1 MNFKLK
7 EMEIEQKEI
16 PIDLDI
22 IDKVLSGN
30 IHLYETIVRK
40 YNPYLYRIGK
50 TYGFGHQDVEDIMQ
64 ETYVNAYRNLG
75 SFKREASFRTWLT
88 RIMLNNCYH
97 KKQKS
102 TRKKEVSAD
111 SLDGIRAVYLT
122 SETMR
127 NIKPVNN
134 ELGSILE
141 KAIHSLPEKY
151 KIVFTLRELNAMSI
165 AETGDALGISPGNV
179 KVRLNR
185 AKALL
190 RTEIAKMYSP
200 QEIFEFNLIYCD
212 GMVEKVMAAIHLIE
226 KETLN

>member
-1 MNFKLK
+1 
-7 EMEIEQKEI
+7 MEIELKEV
-16 PIDLDI
+16 PIDMDI

-30 IHLYETIVRK
+30 IQLYEIIVRK

-50 TYGFGHQDVEDIMQ
+50 TYGFCHQDVQDIMQ
-64 ETYVNAYRNLG
+64 ETYVNAYRSLA
-75 SFKREASFRTWLT
+75 SFKREATFRTWLT

-97 KKQKS
+97 KKQKLNKN
-102 TRKKEVSAD
+102 REVSAD
-111 SLDGIRAVYLT
+111 SLDGIKTVHLT
-122 SETMR
+122 SDTMR
-127 NIKPVNN
+127 NTKPVNN

-141 KAIHSLPEKY
+141 RAIHNLPEKY

-165 AETGDALGISPGNV
+165 AETGDALGISSGNV

-190 RTEIAKMYSP
+190 RTDIERMYSP

-212 GMVEKVMAAIHLIE
+212 GMVENVMSAIRLIE
-226 KETLN
+226 KESSI

>member
-1 MNFKLK
+1 
-7 EMEIEQKEI
+7 MEIIQKEI

-22 IDKVLSGN
+22 IDKVLSGE
-30 IHLYETIVRK
+30 IHLYEIIVRK
-40 YNPYLYRIGK
+40 YNPYLYRVGK
-50 TYGFGHQDVEDIMQ
+50 TYGFCHQDVQDIMQ
-64 ETYVNAYRNLG
+64 ETYVNAYRNLA
-75 SFKREASFRTWLT
+75 SFKREATFRTWIT

-97 KKQKS
+97 KKQKLIKS
-102 TRKKEVSAD
+102 KEVLAD
-111 SLDGIRAVYLT
+111 SLDGIKKAHLT
-122 SETMR
+122 SDTMR
-127 NIKPVNN
+127 NTKPVNN

-141 KAIHSLPEKY
+141 KAIHNLPEKY

-190 RTEIAKMYSP
+190 RTGIEKMYSP

-212 GMVEKVMAAIHLIE
+212 GMVENVMAAIRLLE
-226 KETLN
+226 KENSF

>member
-1 MNFKLK
+1 
-7 EMEIEQKEI
+7 MEIEKKEI
-16 PIDLDI
+16 PIDMDI
-22 IDKVLSGN
+22 IDGVLLGN
-30 IHLYETIVRK
+30 IHLYEIIVRK

-50 TYGFGHQDVEDIMQ
+50 TYGFCHQDVQDIMQ
-64 ETYVNAYRNLG
+64 ETYVNAYRNLAG
-75 SFKREASFRTWLT
+75 FKREATFRTWLT

-102 TRKKEVSAD
+102 NKNREVSAD
-111 SLDGIRAVYLT
+111 SLDGIKKVHLT

-141 KAIHSLPEKY
+141 KAINNLPEKY
-151 KIVFTLRELNAMSI
+151 KIVFTLRELNALSI
-165 AETGDALGISPGNV
+165 AETGDALGISSGNV

-190 RTEIAKMYSP
+190 RTYIEKMYSP

-212 GMVEKVMAAIHLIE
+212 TMVESVMARIELIE
-226 KETLN
+226 KENSVN